1 MPRPR
6 DQLTAGEW
14 ALLALLDEE
23 PAHGFALARAMATGG
38 EVGRVWDMRRPLVY
52 RALETLQRLA
62 LVRPVATLRSDSG
75 PQRTILEPTP
85 EGRRLVSEWLRR
97 PVEHVRDARSLLM
110 LKLLFLSR
118 RRADPEPLLHRS
130 ARALRR
136 AGRAAPGGRR
146 RGGRLRSRS
155 AAVAAAL
162 HHRGGSVHGG
172 DAQRADDVLAT
183 TPLRPIMSRT

>member
-14 ALLALLDEE
+14 GLLAMLDEE

-62 LVRPVATLRSDSG
+62 LIRPVATLPSDSG

-118 RRADPEPLLHRS
+118 RGADTEPLLT
-130 ARALRR
+130 
-136 AGRAAPGGRR
+136 
-146 RGGRLRSRS
+146 
-155 AAVAAAL
+155 
-162 HHRGGSVHGG
+162 
-172 DAQRADDVLAT
+172 AQRARFAALADGLQAAADEAEGFDRGLLLWRLHST
-183 TPLRPIMSRT
+183 TAAVRFTETMLSERTTSSPRRRSAPS